1 MQDSGVF
8 DSRFLRDWETKPDNE
23 KTWNNMTQYYM
34 EEYRTIQRFGGPNK
48 KTFETINNIEDD
60 GEVSE
65 YFEQFRRDAMV
76 NSEQIQQMAS
86 SFKGAAETMAEVM
99 DRLKAAQ
106 EEIKTLN
113 RTVENLT
120 KSNATLTNTN
130 TAGTAS
136 KGGKGTNPN
145 SERCPICNMIHG
157 MPF

>member
-1 MQDSGVF
+1 
-8 DSRFLRDWETKPDNE
+8 
-23 KTWNNMTQYYM
+23 
-34 EEYRTIQRFGGPNK
+34 
-48 KTFETINNIEDD
+48 
-60 GEVSE
+60 
-65 YFEQFRRDAMV
+65 MV

-113 RTVENLT
+113 RTVENLS
-120 KSNATLTNTN
+120 KSNVTLTNTN
-130 TAGTAS
+130 KKLSEALANNRGGEKNASAGATA

-157 MPF
+157 MPFKDFCWELETNKDKRPAEWKSKL